1 MQANIADLS
10 SNMKQLDEESNMLF
24 EKLNNLR
31 TDLVEETIQFEEK
44 KQV

>member
-1 MQANIADLS
+1 MQANIAELS